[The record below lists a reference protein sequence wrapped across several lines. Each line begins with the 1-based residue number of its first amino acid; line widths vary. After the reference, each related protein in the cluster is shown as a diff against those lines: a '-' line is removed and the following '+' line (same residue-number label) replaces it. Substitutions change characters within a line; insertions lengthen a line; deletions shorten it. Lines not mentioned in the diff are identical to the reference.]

1 MINRV
6 VLVGRITRDPEYQQ
20 TQSGISYVRF
30 SVACDRGVKNANG
43 ERQTDFIN
51 CIAWRNQ
58 AEFLRSYV
66 KKGYMIGVEGRI
78 QTGNYTDGN
87 GNTRNTFEVLCDS
100 VQNLE
105 PRRDQGNSNGF
116 EPEPPYTPSQRPQ
129 NNFVDNREDTVQ
141 SSDFEV
147 SEDDLPF

>member
-6 VLVGRITRDPEYQQ
+6 VLVGRITRDPEYQK
-20 TQSGISYVRF
+20 TQSDIGYVRF
-30 SVACDRGVKNANG
+30 SIACDRGVKNANG
-43 ERQTDFIN
+43 DRQTDFIN

-58 AEFLRSYV
+58 AEFMRSYI

-78 QTGNYTDGN
+78 QTGTYTDGN

-105 PRRDQGNSNGF
+105 PRREASNQF
-116 EPEPPYTPSQRPQ
+116 EPEPPYVPNQRPQ
-129 NNFVDNREDTVQ
+129 NNYVDQDTVSQ